1 MEVVKINYSLQVAS
15 ISSPDY
21 DVKFDTICLGG
32 VKFTILSLRDLQQF
46 SDPNGEALRLGIS
59 SAMWPLFG
67 QIWAMG
73 KILARVMLQEQLDGK
88 QILEIGCGIGFPSL
102 VIKQLGGDITA
113 SDYHP
118 LAESFLIENT
128 NLNHLKPIPFQTGD
142 WNTANSKLGKFDLI
156 IGSDILY
163 EHQHIKLLSAFID
176 HHSSNQVEVII
187 IDPGRGSHRA
197 FARAMEG
204 LGYQHTWTD
213 LKNYSHQNIKPKG
226 FILRFS
232 RSHPEALIG
241 DRP

>member
-1 MEVVKINYSLQVAS
+1 MEIVKINYSLQVAS
-15 ISSPDY
+15 ISSPNY
-21 DVKFDTICLGG
+21 DVKFDRICLGG
-32 VKFTILSLRDLQQF
+32 FEYTIRSLRDLQQF

-88 QILEIGCGIGFPSL
+88 RILEIGCGIGFPSL

-142 WNTANSKLGKFDLI
+142 WNTANSKLGKFDLKTSSWI
-156 IGSDILY
+156 KTPAEIRKLGGALFADFRY
-163 EHQHIKLLSAFID
+163 ETVFIY
-176 HHSSNQVEVII
+176 HNGAQSYYAAR
-187 IDPGRGSHRA
+187 GFRGS
-197 FARAMEG
+197 
-204 LGYQHTWTD
+204 
-213 LKNYSHQNIKPKG
+213 
-226 FILRFS
+226 LRV
-232 RSHPEALIG
+232 
-241 DRP
+241 